1 MGNLIKAEFRKILT
15 TKLWWALLVPA
26 VLLATGWAWGV
37 AALVTDIVDDISN
50 SDIFEQADVT
60 LDQMSWSILALT
72 RSMNIATI
80 FPMVFGA
87 LALSSEISRKTI
99 TTSFLTAPSR
109 ASVLGAK
116 AVTYV
121 LWGLIY
127 GVVVAGAA
135 SLGTLIGSK
144 ESLLPSAGDWFLVLV
159 SGIVSCVLW
168 TLLGMGVGALL
179 GSPVGA
185 LVLLLVYALLVG
197 PFGELILTGVT
208 DGSHLAGWMP
218 NGSAN
223 GLTGST
229 ASALLFQQVQDLV
242 VATGGADLITEET
255 IDDFE
260 RAVRAFAG
268 APGAYSL
275 LVSGGIFVFWTMIF
289 FVSGLL
295 RNQRRDIT

>member
-1 MGNLIKAEFRKILT
+1 MGRLIKAEFRKILT
-15 TKLWWALLVPA
+15 TKLWWTLLIPA
-26 VLLATGWAWGV
+26 VLLALGWAWGFS
-37 AALVTDIVDDISN
+37 ALVTDVVDDISD
-50 SDIFEQADVT
+50 SDILEAADIRI
-60 LDQMSWSILALT
+60 DDMSWAVLALT

-87 LALSSEISRKTI
+87 LALASEISRKTI
-99 TTSFLTAPSR
+99 TTSFLTAPNR

-135 SLGTLIGSK
+135 SLGTVIGADAA
-144 ESLLPSAGDWFLVLV
+144 LLPSGGDWFLVLL
-159 SGIVSCVLW
+159 SGIISCVLW

-179 GSPVGA
+179 GSPVGT
-185 LVLLLVYALLVG
+185 LVLLLIYALFVG
-197 PFGELILTGVT
+197 PVGELVLTGVT
-208 DGSHLAGWMP
+208 EGSHLAGWLP

-229 ASALLFQQVQDLV
+229 ASALLFQQVK
-242 VATGGADLITEET
+242 DLIDARGGGLISPEEVA
-255 IDDFE
+255 DFDQ
-260 RAVRAFAG
+260 AVRFAAG

-275 LVSGGIFVFWTMIF
+275 WVSGAIFFAWTMIF
-289 FVSGLL
+289 FVSGLA

>member
-1 MGNLIKAEFRKILT
+1 MGRLIKAEFRKILT
-15 TKLWWALLVPA
+15 TKLWWALLIPA
-26 VLLATGWAWGV
+26 VLLALGWAWGF
-37 AALVTDIVDDISN
+37 AAFVTDVANEASN
-50 SDIFEQADVT
+50 SDLLEQADIRV
-60 LDQMSWSILALT
+60 DEISWSVLALT
-72 RSMNIATI
+72 RAMNIATI

-99 TTSFLTAPSR
+99 TTSFLTAPNRS
-109 ASVLGAK
+109 SVLGAK

-135 SLGTLIGSK
+135 SLGTVIGSDAK
-144 ESLLPSAGDWFLVLV
+144 LLPGTGDWIVVLL
-159 SGIVSCVLW
+159 SGIIACVFW

-179 GSPVGA
+179 GSPVGT
-185 LVLLLVYALLVG
+185 LVLLLVYAMLVG
-197 PFGELILTGVT
+197 PVGELILTGVT
-208 DGSHLAGWMP
+208 EGSHAAGWMP

-223 GLTGST
+223 GMTGAT
-229 ASALLFQQVQDLV
+229 ASEVLFQQVQDLLV
-242 VATGGADLITEET
+242 SRGGGFISDQDIQ
-255 IDDFE
+255 DFDNI
-260 RAVRAFAG
+260 VRFAAG

-275 LVSGGIFVFWTMIF
+275 WVSGAIFLAWTMIF

>member
-1 MGNLIKAEFRKILT
+1 MGRLIKAEFRKILT
-15 TKLWWALLVPA
+15 TRLWWALLIPA
-26 VLLATGWAWGV
+26 IALAIAWAWGWS
-37 AALVTDIVDDISN
+37 ALISN
-50 SDIFEQADVT
+50 VINDAASSEVVT
-60 LDQMSWSILALT
+60 EFHIPIDQLSWSAIAIT

-87 LALSSEISRKTI
+87 LAIASELNRKTI
-99 TTSFLTAPSR
+99 TTTFLTAPNR

-135 SLGTLIGSK
+135 SIGAMLGSDSK
-144 ESLLPSAGDWFLVLV
+144 YLPDGGDWILILL
-159 SGIVSCVLW
+159 SGMLACVLW

-179 GSPVGA
+179 GSPVGT
-185 LVLLLVYALLVG
+185 LVLLLIYALLVG
-197 PFGELILTGVT
+197 PVGELILTGVT
-208 DGSHLAGWMP
+208 NGSHIAGFLP

-229 ASALLFQQVQDLV
+229 ATSVLFDQAQNLPGVQITDEGKNNFEQFFRA
-242 VATGGADLITEET
+242 AT
-255 IDDFE
+255 
-260 RAVRAFAG
+260 G
-268 APGAYSL
+268 APGAFAIW
-275 LVSGGIFVFWTMIF
+275 VSGAIFLAWTMIF
-289 FVSGLL
+289 FSFGLL

>member
-1 MGNLIKAEFRKILT
+1 MGRLVKAEFRKILT
-15 TKLWWALLVPA
+15 VKLWWALLIPA
-26 VLLATGWAWGV
+26 VLLALGWAWGV
-37 AALVTDIVDDISN
+37 AALLTNFINDAKDEGVFVDADIRVD
-50 SDIFEQADVT
+50 Q
-60 LDQMSWSILALT
+60 LSWSSIALT

-80 FPMVFGA
+80 LPMVFGSLA
-87 LALSSEISRKTI
+87 LASEISRKTI

-116 AVTYV
+116 AITYV

-135 SLGTLIGSK
+135 SLGAVLGSD
-144 ESLLPSAGDWFLVLV
+144 EAYLPATGDWILILL
-159 SGIVSCVLW
+159 SGIVACVLW

-179 GSPVGA
+179 GSPVGT
-185 LVLLLVYALLVG
+185 LVLLLVYAALVG
-197 PFGELILTGVT
+197 PVSEIILTSAT
-208 DGSHLAGWMP
+208 EGSHIAGWMP

-229 ASALLFQQVQDLV
+229 ATALLFEQAQTLV
-242 VATGGADLITEET
+242 AGRPIPPDFQS
-255 IDDFE
+255 DFE
-260 RAVRAFAG
+260 QVFRALTG

-275 LVSGGIFVFWTMIF
+275 WVSGLIFLIWTMIF
-289 FVSGLL
+289 FGSGLL